1 MMPHLVPVVIGL
13 GQTGLSVARFLT
25 QQGIDFLVA
34 DDRASDQAGQTLHK
48 IGYDK
53 TVQSIAQLVPQSGAH
68 WYISPGVPL
77 ALPAIAEAQ
86 RQGVILTNDIN
97 LFSQQ
102 AKAPIIGVTGSNGKT
117 TVTTLVGFLA
127 SQQLPSVRV
136 GGNIGAPSL
145 DLLDDAASCYVLEL
159 SSYQLELSTQL
170 PLKVAALLN
179 LSPDHLDR
187 YETVDDYYAAKSHI
201 FSSAEQG
208 VVHRDVA
215 HNAAQNATPS
225 AVSKGVRKLQVF
237 SDRPPQDDAEFGL
250 IERGGQT
257 FLARG
262 QAVLLAVSALKLNGK
277 SHWMNTLAAL
287 AIGDCLGLDLDQ
299 MLTDVCQ
306 FSGLRHRCQRIELH
320 DGRTWVN
327 DSKATNVGATQS
339 ALRDFESAGPIILL
353 LGGQAKAADFS
364 ELARQVTQLHRLK
377 QVLVYGDAGAMLAD
391 SLAPFIVP
399 EVFSEFDCM
408 VRRAVQLADAGDVIL
423 LSPACASLDQ
433 FSSYEARGDRF
444 EELIMARAA

>member
-1 MMPHLVPVVIGL
+1 MKTRLVPVVIGL

-25 QQGIDFLVA
+25 QQRIDFIVGE
-34 DDRASDQAGQTLHK
+34 DRVSDRARQVLQEM
-48 IGYDK
+48 GYDK
-53 TVQSIAQLVPQSGAH
+53 AVQSIAQLVPQPGAH

-77 ALPAIAEAQ
+77 ALPALADA
-86 RQGVILTNDIN
+86 RRKGVVLTNDIN

-102 AKAPIIGVTGSNGKT
+102 AKAPTIGVTGSNGKT

-127 SQQLPSVRV
+127 SQQRPSVRV

-170 PLKVAALLN
+170 PLKVGALLN

-201 FSSAEQG
+201 FSTAENS
-208 VVHRDVA
+208 VVHRDIA
-215 HNAAQNATPS
+215 HYAPA
-225 AVSKGVRKLQVF
+225 KGRQKLQLF
-237 SDRPPQDDAEFGL
+237 SDKHPQDDAEFGL
-250 IERGGQT
+250 IERGGQI

-262 QAVLLAVSALKLNGK
+262 QETLLAVDTLKLNGK
-277 SHWMNTLAAL
+277 SHWMNALAAL
-287 AIGDCLGLDLDQ
+287 AIGDCLGLDLSQ
-299 MLTDVCQ
+299 MLADLGQ
-306 FSGLRHRCQRIELH
+306 FSGLRHRCQRIELQ
-320 DGRTWVN
+320 DGKTWVN

-339 ALRDFESAGPIILL
+339 ALKDFESAGPMILL

-364 ELARQVTQLHRLK
+364 ELVRQVTQHHSLK

-391 SLAPFIVP
+391 SLAPFVVP

-408 VRRAVQLADAGDVIL
+408 VRRAVQLSDEGDVIL

-444 EELIMARAA
+444 EQLIMARAA

>member
-1 MMPHLVPVVIGL
+1 MKTRLVPVVIGL

-25 QQGIDFLVA
+25 QQRIDFIVGE
-34 DDRASDQAGQTLHK
+34 DRVSDRARQVLQE
-48 IGYDK
+48 IGCDK
-53 TVQSIAQLVPQSGAH
+53 AVQSIAQLVPQSGAH

-77 ALPAIAEAQ
+77 ALPALADA
-86 RQGVILTNDIN
+86 RRKGVVLTNDIN

-102 AKAPIIGVTGSNGKT
+102 AKAPTIGVTGSNGKT

-127 SQQLPSVRV
+127 SQQRPSVRV

-170 PLKVAALLN
+170 PLKVGALLN

-201 FSSAEQG
+201 FSTAENS
-208 VVHRDVA
+208 VVHRDIA
-215 HNAAQNATPS
+215 HYAPAKERQ
-225 AVSKGVRKLQVF
+225 KLQLF
-237 SDRPPQDDAEFGL
+237 SDKHPQDDAEFGL
-250 IERGGQT
+250 IERGGQI

-262 QAVLLAVSALKLNGK
+262 QETLLAVDTLKLNGK
-277 SHWMNTLAAL
+277 SHWMNALAAL
-287 AIGDCLGLDLDQ
+287 AIGDCLGLDLSQ
-299 MLTDVCQ
+299 MLADLGQ
-306 FSGLRHRCQRIELH
+306 FSGLRHRCQRIELQ
-320 DGRTWVN
+320 DGKTWVN

-339 ALRDFESAGPIILL
+339 ALKDFESAGPMILL

-364 ELARQVTQLHRLK
+364 ELVRQVTQHHSLK

-391 SLAPFIVP
+391 SLAPFVVP

-408 VRRAVQLADAGDVIL
+408 VRRAVQLSDEGDVIL

-444 EELIMARAA
+444 EQLIMARAA

>member
-1 MMPHLVPVVIGL
+1 MKTRLVPVVIGL

-25 QQGIDFLVA
+25 QQRIDFIVGE
-34 DDRASDQAGQTLHK
+34 DRVSDRARQVLQEM
-48 IGYDK
+48 GYDK
-53 TVQSIAQLVPQSGAH
+53 AVQSIAQLVPQSGAH

-77 ALPAIAEAQ
+77 ALPALADA
-86 RQGVILTNDIN
+86 RRKGVVLTNDIN

-102 AKAPIIGVTGSNGKT
+102 AKAPTIGVTGSNGKT

-127 SQQLPSVRV
+127 SQQRPSVRV

-170 PLKVAALLN
+170 PLKVGALLN

-201 FSSAEQG
+201 FSTAENS
-208 VVHRDVA
+208 VVHRDIV
-215 HNAAQNATPS
+215 HYAT
-225 AVSKGVRKLQVF
+225 AKGRHKLQLF
-237 SDRPPQDDAEFGL
+237 SDKHPQDDAEFGL
-250 IERGGQT
+250 IERGGQI

-262 QAVLLAVSALKLNGK
+262 QETLLAVDTLKLNGK
-277 SHWMNTLAAL
+277 SHWMNALAAL
-287 AIGDCLGLDLDQ
+287 AIGDCLGLDLSQ
-299 MLTDVCQ
+299 MLADLGQ
-306 FSGLRHRCQRIELH
+306 FSGLRHRCQRIELQ
-320 DGRTWVN
+320 DGKTWVN

-339 ALRDFESAGPIILL
+339 ALKDFESAGPMILL

-364 ELARQVTQLHRLK
+364 ELVRQVTQHHSLK

-391 SLAPFIVP
+391 SLAPFVVP

-408 VRRAVQLADAGDVIL
+408 VRRAVQLSDEGDVIL

-444 EELIMARAA
+444 EQLIMARAA

>member
-1 MMPHLVPVVIGL
+1 MSTHLVPVVIGL
-13 GQTGLSVARFLT
+13 GKTGLSVARFLT
-25 QQGIDFLVA
+25 QQGKKFIVGE
-34 DDRASDQAGQTLHK
+34 DQIKGWTRQVLQEMGH
-48 IGYDK
+48 DK
-53 TVQSIAQLVPQSGAH
+53 AVQSIAQLVPQSGAH

-77 ALPAIAEAQ
+77 ALPALADA
-86 RQGVILTNDIN
+86 RRKGVVLTNDIN

-102 AKAPIIGVTGSNGKT
+102 AKAPTIGVTGSNGKT

-127 SQQLPSVRV
+127 SQQRPSVRV

-170 PLKVAALLN
+170 PLKVGALLN

-201 FSSAEQG
+201 FSTAENS
-208 VVHRDVA
+208 VVHRDIA
-215 HNAAQNATPS
+215 HYAPAKERQ
-225 AVSKGVRKLQVF
+225 KLQLF
-237 SDRPPQDDAEFGL
+237 SDKHPQDDAEFGL
-250 IERGGQT
+250 IERGGQI

-262 QAVLLAVSALKLNGK
+262 QETLLAVDTLKLNGK
-277 SHWMNTLAAL
+277 SHWMNALAAL
-287 AIGDCLGLDLDQ
+287 AIGDCLGLDLSQ
-299 MLTDVCQ
+299 MLADLGQ
-306 FSGLRHRCQRIELH
+306 FSGLRHRCQRIELQ
-320 DGRTWVN
+320 DGKTWVN

-339 ALRDFESAGPIILL
+339 ALKDFESAGPMILL

-364 ELARQVTQLHRLK
+364 ELVRQVTQHHSLK

-391 SLAPFIVP
+391 SLAPFVVP

-408 VRRAVQLADAGDVIL
+408 VRRAVQLSDEGDVIL

-444 EELIMARAA
+444 EQLIMARAA

>member
-1 MMPHLVPVVIGL
+1 MKTRLVPVVIGL

-25 QQGIDFLVA
+25 QQRIDFIVGE
-34 DDRASDQAGQTLHK
+34 DRVSDRARQVLQEM
-48 IGYDK
+48 GYDK
-53 TVQSIAQLVPQSGAH
+53 AVQSIAQLVPQSGAH

-77 ALPAIAEAQ
+77 TLPALADA
-86 RQGVILTNDIN
+86 RRKGVVFTNDIN

-102 AKAPIIGVTGSNGKT
+102 AKAPTIGVTGSNGKT

-127 SQQLPSVRV
+127 SQQRPSVRV

-170 PLKVAALLN
+170 PLKVGALLN

-201 FSSAEQG
+201 FSTAENS
-208 VVHRDVA
+208 VVHRDIA
-215 HNAAQNATPS
+215 HYAPAKERQ
-225 AVSKGVRKLQVF
+225 KLQLF
-237 SDRPPQDDAEFGL
+237 SDKHPQDDAEFGL
-250 IERGGQT
+250 IERGGQI

-262 QAVLLAVSALKLNGK
+262 QETLLAVDTLKLNGK
-277 SHWMNTLAAL
+277 SHWMNALAAL
-287 AIGDCLGLDLDQ
+287 AIGDCLGLDLNQ
-299 MLTDVCQ
+299 MLADLGQ
-306 FSGLRHRCQRIELH
+306 FSGLRHRCQRIELQ
-320 DGRTWVN
+320 DGKTWVN

-339 ALRDFESAGPIILL
+339 ALKDFESAGPMILL

-364 ELARQVTQLHRLK
+364 ELVRQVTQHHSLK

-391 SLAPFIVP
+391 SLAPFVVP

-408 VRRAVQLADAGDVIL
+408 VRRAVQLSDEGDVIL

-444 EELIMARAA
+444 EQLIMARAA

>member
-1 MMPHLVPVVIGL
+1 MKTRLVPVVIGL

-25 QQGIDFLVA
+25 QQRIDFIVGE
-34 DDRASDQAGQTLHK
+34 DRVSDRARQVLQE

-53 TVQSIAQLVPQSGAH
+53 AVQSIAQLVPQSGAH

-77 ALPAIAEAQ
+77 ALPALADA
-86 RQGVILTNDIN
+86 RRKGVVLTNDIN

-102 AKAPIIGVTGSNGKT
+102 AKAPTIGVTGSNGKT

-127 SQQLPSVRV
+127 SQQRPSVRV

-170 PLKVAALLN
+170 PLKVGALLN

-201 FSSAEQG
+201 FSTAENS
-208 VVHRDVA
+208 VVHRDIA
-215 HNAAQNATPS
+215 HYAPAKERQ
-225 AVSKGVRKLQVF
+225 KLQLF
-237 SDRPPQDDAEFGL
+237 SDKHPQDDAEFGL
-250 IERGGQT
+250 IERGGQI

-262 QAVLLAVSALKLNGK
+262 QETLLAVDTLKLNGK
-277 SHWMNTLAAL
+277 SHWMNALAAL
-287 AIGDCLGLDLDQ
+287 AIGDCLGLDLSQ
-299 MLTDVCQ
+299 MLADLGQ
-306 FSGLRHRCQRIELH
+306 FSGLRHRCQRIELQ
-320 DGRTWVN
+320 DGKTWVN

-339 ALRDFESAGPIILL
+339 ALKDFESAGPMILL

-364 ELARQVTQLHRLK
+364 ELVRQVTQHHSLK

-391 SLAPFIVP
+391 SLAPFVVP

-408 VRRAVQLADAGDVIL
+408 VRRAVQLSDEGDVIL

-444 EELIMARAA
+444 EQLIMARAA

>member
-1 MMPHLVPVVIGL
+1 
-13 GQTGLSVARFLT
+13 
-25 QQGIDFLVA
+25 
-34 DDRASDQAGQTLHK
+34 
-48 IGYDK
+48 
-53 TVQSIAQLVPQSGAH
+53 
-68 WYISPGVPL
+68 
-77 ALPAIAEAQ
+77 
-86 RQGVILTNDIN
+86 
-97 LFSQQ
+97 
-102 AKAPIIGVTGSNGKT
+102 
-117 TVTTLVGFLA
+117 
-127 SQQLPSVRV
+127 
-136 GGNIGAPSL
+136 
-145 DLLDDAASCYVLEL
+145 
-159 SSYQLELSTQL
+159 LSTQL

-215 HNAAQNATPS
+215 HNATPS

>member
-1 MMPHLVPVVIGL
+1 MKTRLVPVVIGL

-25 QQGIDFLVA
+25 QQRIDFIVGE
-34 DDRASDQAGQTLHK
+34 DRVSDRARQVLQEM
-48 IGYDK
+48 GYDK
-53 TVQSIAQLVPQSGAH
+53 AVQSIAQLVPQSGAH

-77 ALPAIAEAQ
+77 ALPALADA
-86 RQGVILTNDIN
+86 RRKGVVLTNDIN

-102 AKAPIIGVTGSNGKT
+102 AKAPTIGVTGSNGKT

-127 SQQLPSVRV
+127 SQQRPSVRV

-170 PLKVAALLN
+170 PLKVGALLN

-201 FSSAEQG
+201 FSTAENS
-208 VVHRDVA
+208 VVHRDIV
-215 HNAAQNATPS
+215 HYAT
-225 AVSKGVRKLQVF
+225 AKGRQKLQLF
-237 SDRPPQDDAEFGL
+237 SDKHPQDDAEFGL
-250 IERGGQT
+250 IERGGQI

-262 QAVLLAVSALKLNGK
+262 QETLLAVDTLKLNGK
-277 SHWMNTLAAL
+277 SHWMNALAAL
-287 AIGDCLGLDLDQ
+287 AIGDCLGLDLSQ
-299 MLTDVCQ
+299 MLADLSQ
-306 FSGLRHRCQRIELH
+306 FSGLRHRCQRIELQ
-320 DGRTWVN
+320 DGKTWVN

-339 ALRDFESAGPIILL
+339 ALKDFESAGPMILL

-364 ELARQVTQLHRLK
+364 ELVRQVTQHHSLK

-391 SLAPFIVP
+391 SLAPFVVP

-408 VRRAVQLADAGDVIL
+408 VRRAVQLSDEGDVIL

-444 EELIMARAA
+444 EQLIMARAA

>member
-1 MMPHLVPVVIGL
+1 MKTRLVPVVIGL

-25 QQGIDFLVA
+25 QQRIDFIVGE
-34 DDRASDQAGQTLHK
+34 DRVSDRARQVLQE
-48 IGYDK
+48 IGCDK
-53 TVQSIAQLVPQSGAH
+53 AVQSIAQLVPQPGAH

-77 ALPAIAEAQ
+77 ALPALADA
-86 RQGVILTNDIN
+86 RRKGVVLTNDIN

-102 AKAPIIGVTGSNGKT
+102 AKAPTIGVTGSNGKT

-127 SQQLPSVRV
+127 SQQRPSVRV

-170 PLKVAALLN
+170 PLKVGALLN

-201 FSSAEQG
+201 FSTAENS
-208 VVHRDVA
+208 VVHRDIA
-215 HNAAQNATPS
+215 HYAT
-225 AVSKGVRKLQVF
+225 AKGRQKLQLF
-237 SDRPPQDDAEFGL
+237 SDKHPQDDAEFGL
-250 IERGGQT
+250 IERGGQI

-262 QAVLLAVSALKLNGK
+262 QETLLAVDTLKLNGK
-277 SHWMNTLAAL
+277 SHWMNALAAL
-287 AIGDCLGLDLDQ
+287 AIGDCLGLDLSQ
-299 MLTDVCQ
+299 MLADLGQ
-306 FSGLRHRCQRIELH
+306 FSGLRHRCQRIELQ
-320 DGRTWVN
+320 DGKTWVN

-339 ALRDFESAGPIILL
+339 ALKDFESAGPMILL

-364 ELARQVTQLHRLK
+364 ELVRQVTQHHSLK

-391 SLAPFIVP
+391 SLAPFVVP

-408 VRRAVQLADAGDVIL
+408 VRRAVQLSDEGDVIL

-444 EELIMARAA
+444 EQLIMARAA

>member
-1 MMPHLVPVVIGL
+1 MKTRLVPVVIGL

-25 QQGIDFLVA
+25 QQRIDFIVGE
-34 DDRASDQAGQTLHK
+34 DRVSDRARQVLQE

-53 TVQSIAQLVPQSGAH
+53 AVQSIAQLVPQSGAH

-77 ALPAIAEAQ
+77 ALSALADA
-86 RQGVILTNDIN
+86 RRKGVVLTNDIN

-102 AKAPIIGVTGSNGKT
+102 AKAPTIGVTGSNGKT

-127 SQQLPSVRV
+127 SQQRPSVRV

-215 HNAAQNATPS
+215 HNATPS

-237 SDRPPQDDAEFGL
+237 SDRSPQDDAEFGL

-277 SHWMNTLAAL
+277 SHWMNALAAL

-364 ELARQVTQLHRLK
+364 ELARQVTQLHSLK
-377 QVLVYGDAGAMLAD
+377 QVLVYGEAAAMLAD

>member
-1 MMPHLVPVVIGL
+1 MKTRLVPVVIGL
-13 GQTGLSVARFLT
+13 GQTGLSDARFLT

-34 DDRASDQAGQTLHK
+34 DDRVSDAAGQTLHK

-53 TVQSIAQLVPQSGAH
+53 TVQSIAQLVSQPGAH

-208 VVHRDVA
+208 VAYRDVA
-215 HNAAQNATPS
+215 HNATPS

-287 AIGDCLGLDLDQ
+287 AIGDCLGLDLSQ
-299 MLTDVCQ
+299 MLADLGQ
-306 FSGLRHRCQRIELH
+306 FSGLRHRCQRIELQ
-320 DGRTWVN
+320 DGKTWVN

-377 QVLVYGDAGAMLAD
+377 QVLVYGDAGTMLAD

-408 VRRAVQLADAGDVIL
+408 VRRAVQLSDEGDVIL

-444 EELIMARAA
+444 EQLILACTA